1 MRCAAVDQHDAMTSV
16 IFRRHQPVPP
26 AGVAAGRR
34 RGRRA
39 LLGTAAAAVS
49 LAMAAVSVGAAHAA
63 PSRRVEV
70 KASSTSEAVRG
81 AQRVG
86 GVSTKGII
94 SLVFLDYGSG
104 QDKRSIVYATGKFGL
119 KAYDITADPAR
130 PELVGEFNLPGMRET
145 EDTDVDRRRKLIF
158 LARDPTA
165 FGGDEETGESG
176 VYVIDVA
183 DPEHLQQLAYAK
195 VPAGHTTSC
204 INDCSYLWT
213 SGPGRASW
221 MPPEW
226 GGRPVWVTDVRNA
239 REPKTYPNPIDTER
253 HDGVTDGVHDVQV
266 DSDGVAWTSGR
277 GGVRGYYTRGE
288 HYDPVAKRVRR
299 ATAVDPV
306 PYAGGGIDEAA
317 SGGSWEHNSYRAVG
331 STGNQAADP
340 EKWGDG
346 KLIYV
351 TDEYWVANNCA
362 GAGPLVIASLDGSY
376 DGQGWRST
384 PAEKFRLRTISTW
397 RVAGQE
403 GSDPSTDDCAA
414 HYFDVRDGVLVQ
426 SFYAQ
431 GTRFLDVRDPTHPR
445 QVAYYRPENAQSYQ
459 PYWHGE
465 YVYVA
470 DEQRGID
477 ILRPTFR

>member
-1 MRCAAVDQHDAMTSV
+1 MTSA
-16 IFRRHQPVPP
+16 IFRRRHV
-26 AGVAAGRR
+26 RR
-34 RGRRA
+34 T
-39 LLGTAAAAVS
+39 LVKTAVAAVS
-49 LAMAAVSVGAAHAA
+49 VAMTAGSVGAAHAA
-63 PSRRVEV
+63 PSRRVGV
-70 KASSTSEAVRG
+70 KAASGSEAVKG
-81 AQRVG
+81 VQRVG
-86 GVSTKGII
+86 GVSVKGVI
-94 SLVFLDYGSG
+94 SLVFLDYGG
-104 QDKRSIVYATGKFGL
+104 EHNKRSIVFATGKFGL
-119 KAYDITADPAR
+119 KAYDITADPTR
-130 PELVGEFNLPGMRET
+130 PTLVGELNMPGLRET
-145 EDTDVDRRRKLIF
+145 EDTNVDPRRKLIF

-176 VYVIDVA
+176 VYIIDVA
-183 DPEHLQQLAYAK
+183 DPEHVRQLAYAK

-213 SGPGRASW
+213 SGAGRASW

-239 REPKTYPNPIDTER
+239 REPKTYPDPIDTGR

-277 GGVRGYYTRGE
+277 GGVRGYHTRGE

-317 SGGSWEHNSYRAVG
+317 SGGSWEHNSYRPVG
-331 STGNQAADP
+331 RTGDQAADP

-346 KLIYV
+346 NLIYV

-362 GAGPLVIASLDGSY
+362 AAGPLVIASLEGSY

-384 PAEKFRLRTISTW
+384 PDNKFRLRTISTW

-403 GSDPSTDDCAA
+403 GSDPTTDDCAA

-431 GTRFLDVRDPTHPR
+431 GTRFLDVRDPTNPR
-445 QVAYYRPENAQSYQ
+445 QIAYYRPANAQSYQ
-459 PYWHGE
+459 PYWRGE

-477 ILRPTFR
+477 ILRPTFRVGRLAI